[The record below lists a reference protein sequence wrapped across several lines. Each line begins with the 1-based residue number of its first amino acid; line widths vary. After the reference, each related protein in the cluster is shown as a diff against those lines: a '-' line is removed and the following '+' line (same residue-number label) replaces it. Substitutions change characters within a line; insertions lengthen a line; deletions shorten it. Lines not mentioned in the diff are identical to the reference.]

1 MSLPARQQ
9 RALNAIEGA
18 LEASEP
24 RMTAMFAIFA
34 RLTRG
39 EKPTS
44 TERLRRRPLIR
55 VRPRILYLLFPA
67 FATAALI
74 ATLVVGLTSGSRSGC
89 GAAASASPAS
99 GTAANCAAR
108 ALNNHR
114 GGP

>member
-24 RMTAMFAIFA
+24 RMTAMFAIFT

-44 TERLRRRPLIR
+44 AEHLRRRPLIR
-55 VRPRILYLLFPA
+55 ARPRVLYLLFPA

-74 ATLVVGLTSGSRSGC
+74 ATLVVGFTTGSRSGC
-89 GAAASASPAS
+89 GTAASLSPAS
-99 GTAANCAAR
+99 SAAANCAAR
-108 ALNNHR
+108 ALNHR
-114 GGP
+114 ASP